1 MIFQDKNYTTYV
13 GDNISFDD
21 QRSPLQNNA
30 EFKRALTVHEI
41 QNDVT
46 IYKIHR
52 YFFFLFQ
59 EMLQVVFADKRK
71 WYKMYNC
78 YCRYYCQEELKL
90 VRELIEKEKENII
103 KIAPKTPGGNASLTW
118 PIGMLTKLMSS
129 NH

>member
-1 MIFQDKNYTTYV
+1 MLHISSSLRGNIQERWTIFLNFVKSTIKGFLRVFQDKNYTTYV

-52 YFFFLFQ
+52 YFFNFVSRNVTGSFRQ
-59 EMLQVVFADKRK
+59 
-71 WYKMYNC
+71 
-78 YCRYYCQEELKL
+78 
-90 VRELIEKEKENII
+90 
-103 KIAPKTPGGNASLTW
+103 
-118 PIGMLTKLMSS
+118 
-129 NH
+129 

>member
-1 MIFQDKNYTTYV
+1 MLKDKGFPRVFQDKNYTTYV

-52 YFFFLFQ
+52 YFFISVL
-59 EMLQVVFADKRK
+59 EKCRK
-71 WYKMYNC
+71 CFRQQK
-78 YCRYYCQEELKL
+78 K
-90 VRELIEKEKENII
+90 V
-103 KIAPKTPGGNASLTW
+103 A
-118 PIGMLTKLMSS
+118 
-129 NH
+129 